1 MTLCSVEEH
10 LPLGGPVSSS
20 LSSQTRFSIT
30 SSRAVSQQSSQH
42 KSWRKV
48 FRKSKLATFTNLVSF
63 AYNFLV
69 AFSFAVFHR
78 QISHCTAPPAG
89 TFSCHAC
96 SCSQLTIF
104 IWKSSIMLREQVVIL
119 HVILQTAKLP
129 LIKTNHKVFFNLKKI
144 PLVEWG
150 RSYPPHSLN
159 TLVLPTVLRRFL
171 SFSFYTLVILFS
183 YR

>member
-1 MTLCSVEEH
+1 MDQHPYILLLLHGLQLGPSHCVLKLGILCTQVEDVTLCSVEEH

-104 IWKSSIMLREQVVIL
+104 I
-119 HVILQTAKLP
+119 
-129 LIKTNHKVFFNLKKI
+129 
-144 PLVEWG
+144 
-150 RSYPPHSLN
+150 
-159 TLVLPTVLRRFL
+159 
-171 SFSFYTLVILFS
+171 
-183 YR
+183 